1 LFVFETVFV
10 GTPNDYEGKIS
21 SKIMRD
27 KEKMMNSVKK
37 SPSKIS
43 GSEPEFRSMN
53 LATAMMH
60 GAITLAVLS
69 ALLLIAAPRAQAQTN
84 CPYPERVPG
93 CVLYNFSG
101 LTDGANPGSSLTWH
115 NGKLYGTTTSGGLG
129 YGTVFMLT
137 PDGNGDSVETTL
149 YSFCPVAPS
158 CADGQNPT
166 YSNVIFDSQ
175 GNIYGTAYAGGE
187 YGYGVVFELSL
198 VNGTWTETVL
208 HSFANA
214 PDAANPVNGLIMDK
228 AGNLYGTAYAGG
240 TGNGNGAVY
249 ELSPSDGSWTEQV
262 IYDINSV
269 YSGLTMNAAG
279 NIFGTTYNT
288 IFELVANGSGGWKQN
303 VIYTFAA
310 ANAATEGSYPNGTLA
325 LDTAGNLYG
334 TAMTG
339 GKYGYGAIYKL
350 TLQKSGLWT
359 EKLLTSF
366 GAAAEYPFAGP
377 VFDSAGNLYGT
388 TTEGGQ
394 HNDGT
399 VWKLTAGANNTYSF
413 KTVQYFGG
421 ENGNSPDGNL
431 VLDSSG
437 NVYGT
442 TYLGGA
448 SGLGTVF
455 EVNPESVATTMT
467 VTSSP
472 NPSVSGEAVTFTAVI
487 TSSAGAPPD
496 GETVT
501 FDKLGPAVLTGG
513 TATFTVSNLPVGT
526 TEMYAVYFGDLNFRT
541 SKSPTEAQVV
551 NK

>member
-1 LFVFETVFV
+1 
-10 GTPNDYEGKIS
+10 
-21 SKIMRD
+21 
-27 KEKMMNSVKK
+27 MNSAKK

-43 GSEPEFRSMN
+43 GDRPGFGSMK
-53 LATAMMH
+53 LATGMMH
-60 GAITLAVLS
+60 GTITLAVLS

-84 CPYPERVPG
+84 CPFPEGVPG
-93 CVLYNFSG
+93 CVLYNFAG

-129 YGTVFMLT
+129 YGTVFQLT
-137 PDGNGDSVETTL
+137 PDGNHDSVETTL
-149 YSFCPVAPS
+149 YSFCPIAPS
-158 CADGQNPT
+158 CADGANPT
-166 YSNVIFDSQ
+166 YSNVIFDSA

-187 YGYGVVFELSL
+187 NGYGVVFELSL
-198 VNGTWTETVL
+198 VSGTWTETVL
-208 HSFANA
+208 HSFANS

-228 AGNLYGTAYAGG
+228 AGNLYGAAYAGG
-240 TGNGNGAVY
+240 TGNGNGAVF

-288 IFELVANGSGGWKQN
+288 IFELVSNGSGSWNPQ
-303 VIYTFAA
+303 VIYTFIAA
-310 ANAATEGSYPNGTLA
+310 DAATEGADPNGTLA
-325 LDTAGNLYG
+325 IDSAGNLYG
-334 TAMTG
+334 TTLRG
-339 GKYGYGAIYKL
+339 GKNGYGTIYKL
-350 TLQKSGLWT
+350 TLQKSGAWT

-366 GAAAEYPFAGP
+366 GTAAEYPFAGP

-399 VWKLTAGANNTYSF
+399 VWKLTKGATGTYSF

-421 ENGNSPDGNL
+421 ENGNTPDGNL

-437 NVYGT
+437 DVYGT
-442 TYLGGA
+442 TYQGGA

-455 EVNPESVATTMT
+455 EVNPEAITPSVT

-472 NPSVSGEAVTFTAVI
+472 NPSVLGEAVTFTAVV

-513 TATFTVSNLPVGT
+513 TATFTVSNLKVGT
-526 TEMYAVYFGDLNFRT
+526 TEMYAVYFGDLNFKIT
-541 SKSPTEAQVV
+541 KSPTEAQVV